1 MAAIATENEYLRREV
16 LSKTQ
21 QVKQYKKQVDQY
33 KEKVEVLKRQ
43 IEMQIQQ
50 VIIDSSSVAKSY
62 LLIGCA
68 MWPSLKPEIQC
79 KFEFVLQHH
88 LYWIPKSLCSYVYHT
103 EQMYTAT
110 VAYKDTVPDSALN

>member
-1 MAAIATENEYLRREV
+1 MAAIATENEYLRQEV

-68 MWPSLKPEIQC
+68 M
-79 KFEFVLQHH
+79 
-88 LYWIPKSLCSYVYHT
+88 
-103 EQMYTAT
+103 
-110 VAYKDTVPDSALN
+110 

>member
-1 MAAIATENEYLRREV
+1 MFHPQVKRFPDPVKKMATENEYLRQEV

-50 VIIDSSSVAKSY
+50 VIVDCLCYMTLSETRN
-62 LLIGCA
+62 
-68 MWPSLKPEIQC
+68 SL
-79 KFEFVLQHH
+79 
-88 LYWIPKSLCSYVYHT
+88 
-103 EQMYTAT
+103 
-110 VAYKDTVPDSALN
+110 